1 MLSTTAEYALRIMIV
16 LAESEKEPTTS
27 ERIATLTKVPTD
39 YSVKV
44 LQMLARAGLVR
55 AQRGR
60 GGGFQIDCDP
70 DSTTL
75 LDVVNAIDPLER
87 ITSCPASRDTH
98 VGQLCPLHARLD
110 EIIVLLQDSFRKM
123 TLASVIE
130 GSPGPA
136 LCRPDLTSDGQPAA
150 RHAPATTPAPATSDG
165 AGAG

>member
-16 LAESEKEPTTS
+16 LAESEQEPTTS
-27 ERIATLTKVPTD
+27 ERIAALTKVPTD

-70 DSTTL
+70 ACTTL

-98 VGQLCPLHARLD
+98 VGQLCPLHSRLD

-123 TLASVIE
+123 TLTSVIE

-136 LCRPDLTSDGQPAA
+136 LCRPDLAEEGETAA
-150 RHAPATTPAPATSDG
+150 EPRPTASPAPATPQGGIS
-165 AGAG
+165 

>member
-1 MLSTTAEYALRIMIV
+1 MLSTTSEYALRIMIV
-16 LAESEKEPTTS
+16 LAESETEPTTS
-27 ERIATLTKVPTD
+27 ERIATLTRVPTD

-70 DSTTL
+70 NTTTL

-87 ITSCPASRDTH
+87 ITSCPASREPH
-98 VGQLCPLHARLD
+98 AGQLCPLHARLD

-123 TLASVIE
+123 TLQSVID

-136 LCRPDLTSDGQPAA
+136 LCRPDLAIEGRPAA
-150 RHAPATTPAPATSDG
+150 AHTPAVAPAPTAPEG
-165 AGAG
+165 GVL